1 MFLSSRSTAQTSGTA
16 GTEPGPGGQMM
27 RSAQIF
33 LLTADRVNGLWDL
46 GHGARSGLQEQFG
59 IAQGLRMSSGV
70 TNSGERQGPW
80 GFGEEQVWEQGALHH
95 HL

>member
-1 MFLSSRSTAQTSGTA
+1 
-16 GTEPGPGGQMM
+16 MM

-33 LLTADRVNGLWDL
+33 LLTADRVNGLWDR
-46 GHGARSGLQEQFG
+46 GHRARSGLQEQFG

-70 TNSGERQGPW
+70 TNSGEREGPW
-80 GFGEEQVWEQGALHH
+80 GFREEQVWDQGALHY